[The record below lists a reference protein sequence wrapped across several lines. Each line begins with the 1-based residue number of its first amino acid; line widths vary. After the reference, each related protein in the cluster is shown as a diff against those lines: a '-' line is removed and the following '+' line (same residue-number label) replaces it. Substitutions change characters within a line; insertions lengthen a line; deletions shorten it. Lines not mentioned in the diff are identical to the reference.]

1 MKAFIKF
8 MSVAL
13 LLFSTL
19 VNADSNEEDY
29 LLDTGDTI
37 SVQVYGASWLWQRPI
52 VLATL
57 GLTLAFLAAMVLRG
71 RRDRAMR
78 AQQAGGGNPGGNR

>member
-37 SVQVYGASWLWQRPI
+37 SVQV
-52 VLATL
+52 
-57 GLTLAFLAAMVLRG
+57 
-71 RRDRAMR
+71 
-78 AQQAGGGNPGGNR
+78 